1 MPFTPLHMGPG
12 VLVKAVFQG
21 GFSLMVFG
29 WAQIVMDIQ
38 PLVVLLM
45 ADGHLHGFT
54 HTYLGATLLALL
66 SALTGKYLCEV
77 GLRLLK
83 MLRYVPIRWPV
94 AFVSAFVGTYSH
106 VLLDSVMHADV
117 QPFAPLST
125 ANGLLNF
132 VSPEALQWMCLG
144 TFLLGGA
151 VWLAMELRFRR
162 KGGLLRPDRVER
174 PEV

>member
-1 MPFTPLHMGPG
+1 
-12 VLVKAVFQG
+12 
-21 GFSLMVFG
+21 MVFG
-29 WAQIVMDIQ
+29 WAQIVMDTQ
-38 PLVVLLM
+38 PLVVLLTGE
-45 ADGHLHGFT
+45 GHLHGIT
-54 HTYLGATLLALL
+54 HTYLGAAILAVL
-66 SALTGKYLCEV
+66 SALTGKYLGEL

-132 VSPEALQWMCLG
+132 VSPEALQWMCVG
-144 TFLLGGA
+144 SFLLGGA
-151 VWLAMELRFRR
+151 VWLAMELRVGRR
-162 KGGLLRPDRVER
+162 GRLRRPGRVER